1 LAERNACDGQ
11 WAAEEWVEW
20 YERNDLS
27 KHDMV
32 FAHASWKTYFEDTA
46 MHISKR
52 QELEQYRSA
61 GTRTSK
67 AQARQVFRRA
77 FRAWQQQTYGHAHL
91 ATSLLKYATKTPEM
105 LLQDW
110 HDYTLTP
117 EYQRER
123 ERAQNCA
130 EKDLNTKLML
140 NTLRRSRR
148 QVKAGRANAWWTQ
161 YFKSGALDEDLARLT
176 QENGFGRMHFETGG
190 FEDIRPSTFE
200 TYLTGGKDGS
210 ATRC

>member
-1 LAERNACDGQ
+1 
-11 WAAEEWVEW
+11 
-20 YERNDLS
+20 
-27 KHDMV
+27 
-32 FAHASWKTYFEDTA
+32 
-46 MHISKR
+46 
-52 QELEQYRSA
+52 
-61 GTRTSK
+61 
-67 AQARQVFRRA
+67 
-77 FRAWQQQTYGHAHL
+77 
-91 ATSLLKYATKTPEM
+91 M

-176 QENGFGRMHFETGG
+176 QENGFGRIHFETGG
-190 FEDIRPSTFE
+190 FEDIRPSTFQ

-210 ATRC
+210 ATHC